1 MFWSAC
7 YVYGRLMCANM
18 MFASVEEPLLF
29 RFLEKAM
36 PTWEKRRSTEADDAG
51 QPTHQLLRY
60 GASPRLGTWLWVL
73 DVKVSIP
80 PPWTC
85 LGDPRQ
91 PQNSSQYARWSPQPS
106 RRDLADGSKSA
117 RFGDVV
123 PPRKFC
129 VYLNMPTFQNLQ
141 QCVFPSQ
148 NTVFVKKWNSRV

>member
-1 MFWSAC
+1 
-7 YVYGRLMCANM
+7 MCTNI
-18 MFASVEEPLLF
+18 MFASVEEQLLF

-123 PPRKFC
+123 PSVRDEKNFILRFFIKILHFSWKTYESFKFFMKT
-129 VYLNMPTFQNLQ
+129 LNL
-141 QCVFPSQ
+141 V
-148 NTVFVKKWNSRV
+148 